1 MDKLRAYVVLLKWRF
16 EFQIELSWMKV
27 RSSVKKMCEFC
38 RTVKRRGRVYVLCSA
53 NPKHKQRQGV
63 STFAYEG
70 PVPPV
75 YVDVQDRAYIA
86 YVNTNSEILKSTTD
100 RWIVGSARV
109 FHHPTS
115 LDPKGTGVLH
125 RPGTTVQMDLV
136 LLSLLYMETPVI
148 GLQFAITYYVV
159 GIEPDS
165 CLVGMEN
172 LMYWLHGC
180 RSVTSSEQITSVANG
195 AQSGLPSLISSKNE
209 TLPATPW
216 WKVGLVSRLFNQVGN
231 Q

>member
-1 MDKLRAYVVLLKWRF
+1 MDISTAYCR
-16 EFQIELSWMKV
+16 MKV

-75 YVDVQDRAYIA
+75 YGPA
-86 YVNTNSEILKSTTD
+86 
-100 RWIVGSARV
+100 
-109 FHHPTS
+109 
-115 LDPKGTGVLH
+115 
-125 RPGTTVQMDLV
+125 
-136 LLSLLYMETPVI
+136 PVI

-165 CLVGMEN
+165 CLVGVEN
-172 LMYWLHGC
+172 LMYWLYGC